1 VHWEKSWEN
10 VSIFGRKLEKK
21 NAHFEK
27 KIHFWEENT
36 TKIQKFSN
44 DFSQCVTSGIS
55 EKAVVRIYKYRVAV
69 ATTPGSLTFE
79 ITSTNLT
86 EL

>member
-1 VHWEKSWEN
+1 MGKCFHFWEKIGKKMPILRKKY
-10 VSIFGRKLEKK
+10 IFGRK
-21 NAHFEK
+21 
-27 KIHFWEENT
+27 IQQ
-36 TKIQKFSN
+36 KIQKFSN